1 MLDLGI
7 ECRTLHYS
15 KKLVGAV
22 RPPAINLLDYLKA
35 NHLNGG
41 SADQRVEILK
51 EQPPLP
57 LSDLLSYLAVIPL
70 QQRGATQGQRLRPG
84 RRDILGT

>member
-1 MLDLGI
+1 MQPMLDLGI

-41 SADQRVEILK
+41 SADQR
-51 EQPPLP
+51 PTAAP
-57 LSDLLSYLAVIPL
+57 SA
-70 QQRGATQGQRLRPG
+70 
-84 RRDILGT
+84 